1 MTQQRDTLFRTLAM
15 LQLIPRSPG
24 FRATSTLSA
33 LLEERGFKVDMR
45 TIQRDLE
52 KMSNHFPLLCDK
64 QSKPYRWSFDPAFKS
79 NLPAL
84 DTPTALAWV
93 LAESYLQGLLPQMA
107 VEQLSSQFSAARK
120 YLQQL
125 SENGFSHW
133 SRQVKAIPN
142 GKALIPASID
152 PEVWAKVTQALL
164 SGAALDVTYLSRTKG
179 EVKTFTL
186 HPQGLVAR
194 HSVTYLLA
202 TVNEYDD
209 IRQFALHRIQQA
221 NDSSA
226 CYKAKADF
234 DLNDYLSQ
242 GAFGYPLDAQQVELV
257 ARIRPDVAWLLSET
271 PVSEIQQLS
280 EPDTEGW
287 VTLTATLPNDQQTL
301 WWIMGFGAS
310 IQVIEPASWRES
322 IYQQAQQIVD
332 WQQEQDFKT

>member
-24 FRATSTLSA
+24 FRATSTLCA
-33 LLEERGFKVDMR
+33 LLEERGFRVDMR

-52 KMSNHFPLLCDK
+52 KLSSHFPLLCDK
-64 QSKPYRWSFDPAFKS
+64 QRKPYRWSFDPAFKS

-93 LAESYLQGLLPQMA
+93 LAESYLQNLLPQVA
-107 VEQLSSQFSAARK
+107 VEQLSNQFSSARK
-120 YLQQL
+120 YLEQI

-142 GKALIPASID
+142 GKALIPAMID
-152 PEVWAKVTQALL
+152 PQVWGKVTDALL
-164 SGAALDVTYLSRTKG
+164 NARALDVTYLSRAKG
-179 EVKTFTL
+179 EFKTFTL

-221 NDSSA
+221 SESGDA
-226 CYKAKADF
+226 YKPKADF
-234 DLNDYLSQ
+234 DLDDYLSQ
-242 GAFGYPLDAQQVELV
+242 GAFGYPLDGKPVELV
-257 ARIRPDVAWLLSET
+257 ARVRPEVAWLLSET

-287 VTLTATLPNDQQTL
+287 VTLTATLLNDQQTL

-310 IQVIEPASWRES
+310 IQVIEPASWRDM
-322 IYQQAQQIVD
+322 IYQNAQQIVD
-332 WQQEQDFKT
+332 WQQSAVV